1 MSPLSGSS
9 LKSAFRRVLSRTG
22 RLLWEMGKRG
32 YAMILILIVL
42 WLSWRALFYL
52 VSALMLPAKPPTQ
65 IVDIPTRLNESVLMR
80 PDTAVK
86 GAPTTA
92 NQRSPLSHYHR
103 LDTGFQSD
111 RLNGCTLSQCHA
123 PQPHGKNK
131 ADRAFLNMHAT
142 SIHCGV
148 CHTQQDQKPLSLAW
162 YDLKTG
168 GTRAQ
173 PPALLRAY
181 AWLTSPATRDKTTF
195 NVADQTEIVRLLRA
209 AADEAYEDT
218 GLVSLSAHLAAVRAT
233 SDEFIRLVQVTRDA
247 VQRHFRGEYGA
258 KLALMDPRT
267 RKPFLG
273 DSGIEQA
280 MHDFLARR
288 DAMTDEEKARLLKKI
303 HPQRRDPTLHCTQC
317 HRPEGSLVDFRSIGY
332 PPARIQA
339 ISSPLVTSAIDHI
352 VEGKPF
358 HLPEFLGRD
367 LY

>member
-1 MSPLSGSS
+1 MSLLSSYSFKGVI
-9 LKSAFRRVLSRTG
+9 RRVVSRAG

-32 YAMILILIVL
+32 YAMVLILIVL

-52 VSALMLPAKPPTQ
+52 VSALILPAKPPTQ
-65 IVDIPTRLNESVLMR
+65 IVDIPTRLNESILTR
-80 PDTAVK
+80 PETGAK
-86 GAPTTA
+86 GALTTA

-103 LDTGFQSD
+103 LDRGFQFD
-111 RLNGCTLSQCHA
+111 RLNGCTVSQCHA

-168 GTRAQ
+168 GTRSQA
-173 PPALLRAY
+173 PALLRAY
-181 AWLTSPATRDKTTF
+181 AWLTSPATREKTTF
-195 NVADQTEIVRLLRA
+195 TIKDQTEIVQLLRA
-209 AADEAYEDT
+209 AAEEAYEET
-218 GLVSLSAHLAAVRAT
+218 GLISLSAHLAAIRAT
-233 SDEFIRLVQVTRDA
+233 SDEFTRLVQVTRDA
-247 VQRHFRGEYGA
+247 VQKHFRGEYGA
-258 KLALMDPRT
+258 KLALVDPRT
-267 RKPFLG
+267 RKPLLG
-273 DSGIEQA
+273 DPGNQPA
-280 MHDFLARR
+280 VRDFFARR
-288 DAMTDEEKARLLKKI
+288 DTMTDEEKARLLKTI
-303 HPQRRDPTLHCTQC
+303 HPQQRDPTLHCTQC
-317 HRPEGSLVDFRSIGY
+317 HRPEGSLVDFRSVGY